1 MATADTHSTA
11 RLEDVAALANVSLA
25 TASKA
30 LHGKPRVSE
39 DTRERVMEAA
49 RQLNYSPNKLAQSL
63 ASGRSG
69 TIGLVTSDLQGRF
82 STPILIGAENELR
95 AQSTSV
101 LLANARGDDALE
113 RSHVEKLLSLKVRE
127 SYEEQIFNSF
137 RRLDVLQELLDDP
150 EVTEIMV
157 NGEAHIFYEKAGAL
171 YPWTKAELSRERL
184 GDMIQQI
191 AGSANRAVNEANPI
205 LDTRLSDGSR
215 VNIVLEPVS
224 VEGSCISIRKFSK
237 KPMTLER
244 LMELESLSQEVA
256 EFLKLL
262 VQAGYNIFIS
272 GGTGCGKTT
281 FLNALSAY
289 IPKTDRVITIE
300 DSAELQFQNVPN
312 LVRLETRNANGQ
324 GAEEI
329 SIRDLI
335 RTALRMRPDRIVV
348 GEVRGAEA
356 WDMFQAMNT
365 GHDGSLSTGHANSDR
380 DMLLR
385 LETMM
390 AMGEKVDFS
399 VIQRQIVTG
408 LDILIHLGRM
418 RDRTRKVLQISEL
431 CGIKNGEI
439 YLNTLY
445 RFQETG
451 VKGEKVHGIWKK
463 ESSLQNRQKLEE
475 KGLAY
480 SG

>member
-1 MATADTHSTA
+1 MEAPWQEIKRQVMDGLDMSREFTDEEL
-11 RLEDVAALANVSLA
+11 RERIALAVRSY
-25 TASKA
+25 SK
-30 LHGKPRVSE
+30 
-39 DTRERVMEAA
+39 
-49 RQLNYSPNKLAQSL
+49 
-63 ASGRSG
+63 
-69 TIGLVTSDLQGRF
+69 
-82 STPILIGAENELR
+82 
-95 AQSTSV
+95 
-101 LLANARGDDALE
+101 
-113 RSHVEKLLSLKVRE
+113 EKLLSLKVRE

-237 KPMTLER
+237 KSMTLER

-356 WDMFQAMNT
+356 WDM
-365 GHDGSLSTGHANSDR
+365 
-380 DMLLR
+380 LLR

>member
-1 MATADTHSTA
+1 MEAPWQEIKRQVMDGLDMSREFTDEEL
-11 RLEDVAALANVSLA
+11 RERIALAVRGY
-25 TASKA
+25 SK
-30 LHGKPRVSE
+30 
-39 DTRERVMEAA
+39 
-49 RQLNYSPNKLAQSL
+49 
-63 ASGRSG
+63 
-69 TIGLVTSDLQGRF
+69 
-82 STPILIGAENELR
+82 
-95 AQSTSV
+95 
-101 LLANARGDDALE
+101 
-113 RSHVEKLLSLKVRE
+113 EKLLSLKVRE

-157 NGEAHIFYEKAGAL
+157 NGEAHIFYEKEGAL
-171 YPWTKAELSRERL
+171 FPWTKAELSRERL

-224 VEGSCISIRKFSK
+224 VEGSCVSIRKFSK

-244 LMELESLSQEVA
+244 MMELDSLSGEVA
-256 EFLKLL
+256 EFLELL

-272 GGTGCGKTT
+272 GGTGSGKTT

-300 DSAELQFQNVPN
+300 DSAELQFQDVPN
-312 LVRLETRNANGQ
+312 LV
-324 GAEEI
+324 
-329 SIRDLI
+329 
-335 RTALRMRPDRIVV
+335 
-348 GEVRGAEA
+348 
-356 WDMFQAMNT
+356 
-365 GHDGSLSTGHANSDR
+365 
-380 DMLLR
+380 R

-418 RDRTRKVLQISEL
+418 RDRTRKVLQVSEV

-439 YLNTLY
+439 CLNTLY
-445 RFQETG
+445 QFQETG

>member
-1 MATADTHSTA
+1 MEAPWQEIKRQVMDGLDMSREFTDEEL
-11 RLEDVAALANVSLA
+11 RERIALAVRSY
-25 TASKA
+25 SK
-30 LHGKPRVSE
+30 
-39 DTRERVMEAA
+39 
-49 RQLNYSPNKLAQSL
+49 
-63 ASGRSG
+63 
-69 TIGLVTSDLQGRF
+69 
-82 STPILIGAENELR
+82 
-95 AQSTSV
+95 
-101 LLANARGDDALE
+101 
-113 RSHVEKLLSLKVRE
+113 EKLLSLKVRE

-300 DSAELQFQNVPN
+300 DSAELQFQDVPN

-356 WDMFQAMNT
+356 W
-365 GHDGSLSTGHANSDR
+365 